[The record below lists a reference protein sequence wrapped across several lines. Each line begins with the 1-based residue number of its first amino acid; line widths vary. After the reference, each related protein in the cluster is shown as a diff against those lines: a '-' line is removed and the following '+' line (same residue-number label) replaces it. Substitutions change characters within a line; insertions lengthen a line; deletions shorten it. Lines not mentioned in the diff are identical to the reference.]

1 MNITTMGYFWTLK
14 VPKSVRFSTH
24 AGAIDLDHP
33 TVVAV
38 AAAGFT
44 PYTNALNTTTII
56 NIPTTSITALLQPP
70 GP

>member
-1 MNITTMGYFWTLK
+1 MGYFWALK

-38 AAAGFT
+38 AVAAAGFI
-44 PYTNALNTTTII
+44 PYTNAPNTTTII